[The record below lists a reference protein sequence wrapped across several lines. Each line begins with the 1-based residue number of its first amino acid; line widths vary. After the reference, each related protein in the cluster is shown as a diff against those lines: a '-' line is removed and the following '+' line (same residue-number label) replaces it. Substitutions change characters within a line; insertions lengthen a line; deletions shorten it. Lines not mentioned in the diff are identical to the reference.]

1 MSARPITIVV
11 PTYEEAE
18 NLPGLV
24 AAIEETAAENGLDVE
39 LIICDDNSQDNTP
52 DVIKALD
59 KPWVLL
65 IIRTTD
71 RGLSAAVIEGLRNA
85 SREDLVVMDADLSH
99 PADAIPRM
107 LSKLDQGFD
116 FVLGSRYIE
125 GGSTD
130 AEWGLFRWV
139 NSKVATLLARPF
151 TSIKDPMSG
160 FFALKRSTLNRAA
173 RLNPVG
179 YKIGLELMVKCGC
192 ESIAEIPI
200 HFTDRRLGVSK
211 LTLKE
216 QLKYIQHLRRL
227 AIYRYPGWSNLLQ
240 FAVVGASGTVV
251 NLAVLTALVA
261 FGIADSFALAGG
273 IGVSFLSNFFL
284 NRRFTFDYARKDSI
298 IKHFFGFL
306 AASALGLITNYTV
319 AILFRKNFTVVP
331 IQIAAMVGILAGMG
345 LNYVMSRYL
354 VFGKNKQLDRG

>member
-1 MSARPITIVV
+1 MSVRPVSIVV

-18 NLPGLV
+18 NLPGLI
-24 AAIEETAAENGLDVE
+24 AGIEKTADESDLDVE
-39 LIICDDNSQDNTP
+39 LIICDDNSQDGTP
-52 DVIKALD
+52 EVVKALD
-59 KPWVLL
+59 KPWVRL
-65 IIRTTD
+65 IVRTAD
-71 RGLSAAVIEGLRNA
+71 RGLSPAVIEGLRNA
-85 SREDLVVMDADLSH
+85 SHEDLVVMDADLSH

-116 FVLGSRYIE
+116 FAIGSRYIE

-130 AEWGLFRWV
+130 AQWGLFRWI

-160 FFALKRSTLNRAA
+160 FFTLKRSTFERAA
-173 RLNPVG
+173 ELNPVG
-179 YKIGLELMVKCGC
+179 YKIGLELIVKCGC

-200 HFTDRRLGVSK
+200 HFSDRQLGESK

-227 AIYRYPGWSNLLQ
+227 AIYKYPGWSNLLQ

-251 NLAVLTALVA
+251 NLLVLTALVA
-261 FGIADSFALAGG
+261 IGLADRLALAGG
-273 IGVSFLSNFFL
+273 IGISFLSNFFL
-284 NRRFTFDYARKDSI
+284 NRRFTFGYAREDSI

-319 AILFRKNFTVVP
+319 AILFRENFTMVP

-354 VFGKNKQLDRG
+354 VFGKNKQFDSR

>member
-1 MSARPITIVV
+1 MSARPISIVV

-18 NLPGLV
+18 NLPGLI
-24 AAIEETAAENGLDVE
+24 AEIEKTAGENDLSVE
-39 LIICDDNSQDNTP
+39 LIICDDNSQDGTA
-52 DVIKALD
+52 DVVKALD
-59 KPWVLL
+59 RPWVRL
-65 IIRTTD
+65 IVRTTD
-71 RGLSAAVIEGLRNA
+71 RGLSPAVIEGLRNA
-85 SREDLVVMDADLSH
+85 SQEDLVVMDADLSH
-99 PADAIPRM
+99 PAEAIPLM
-107 LSKLDQGFD
+107 LSKLDQGCD

-130 AEWGLFRWV
+130 AEWGLFRWI
-139 NSKVATLLARPF
+139 NSKVATILARPF

-160 FFALKRSTLNRAA
+160 FFALKRSTFERAA
-173 RLNPVG
+173 ELNPVG
-179 YKIGLELMVKCGC
+179 YKIGLELIVKCRC

-211 LTLKE
+211 LTIKE

-227 AIYRYPGWSNLLQ
+227 AIFRYPGWSNLLQ
-240 FAVVGASGTVV
+240 FGVVGASGTIV
-251 NLAVLTALVA
+251 NLLVLTALVA
-261 FGIADSFALAGG
+261 FGVVDRFALAGG

-284 NRRFTFDYARKDSI
+284 NRRFTFGYARKDSI
-298 IKHFFGFL
+298 VKHFFGFL

-319 AILFRKNFTVVP
+319 ALLFRRSFPAVP

-354 VFGKNKQLDRG
+354 VFGKNKQFDNR